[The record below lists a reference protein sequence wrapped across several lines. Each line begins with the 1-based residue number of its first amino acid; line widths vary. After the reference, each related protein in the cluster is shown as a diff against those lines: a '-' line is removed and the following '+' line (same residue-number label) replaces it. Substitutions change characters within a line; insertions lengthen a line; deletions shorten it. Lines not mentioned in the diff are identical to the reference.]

1 MFISVIIPVYNG
13 EKGIEKAIQSVLS
26 QERNDVELIIVDGG
40 STDNTMGI
48 VKLYA
53 DRISKYLSER
63 DSGYAEAL
71 NKGIALASGDYILM
85 LAADDRLLPHAIDGI
100 KSSIKD
106 DTDIWCGSILQMLPY
121 GIKHWKSN
129 PNLTELY
136 HGCSLRH
143 PATAFHRKLF
153 ALYGGYDTDYKCAA
167 DREIFLRMYT
177 KGAVF
182 QVEDIPVALF
192 TSEGISNKNALTIA
206 FPEDVIISEKYGVS
220 TVQAE
225 KDRRLNIRKC
235 VKSKRIAFLKCILA
249 KMGLLSFVYHLCGK
263 GEACMNKKDLENI
276 GLNLQDI

>member
-106 DTDIWCGSILQMLPY
+106 DTDIWCGSILQMRPY

-143 PATAFHRKLF
+143 PATAFRRKLF